1 MQKTEQTQVRC
12 ADKLAIKGGCAWI
25 ASPFFVS
32 FPRFCPV
39 PASALLWSRFQFSF
53 RPSGS
58 GFCPAL
64 VPVSVQ
70 LSAFRLRLSFCFQP
84 SGSGFCPALVP
95 VSVQLSAF
103 RLRLSFCFQ
112 PSGSGFCPAFGLP
125 VPSTWFRPRPGTFAV
140 PLCCSSRLPFLAV
153 PLDCPPPVIG
163 RGPFFRSPRPCGGTP
178 CRSR

>member
-84 SGSGFCPALVP
+84 SGSGFCPA
-95 VSVQLSAF
+95 
-103 RLRLSFCFQ
+103 
-112 PSGSGFCPAFGLP
+112 FGLP

-163 RGPFFRSPRPCGGTP
+163 RGPFFRSPRPCACSRTCRKP
-178 CRSR
+178 CRPCFRGP